1 MKRAALYPT
10 MALFMVLSGCA
21 LNARYPQ
28 ALDPN
33 SPEAAEASEIDH
45 RLILLGDAGA
55 VERDDLVMTQ
65 LTRVASELD
74 SVDVTVVF
82 LGDNI
87 YEHGLPP
94 TDHNDYELAR
104 TRLEIQIDAALA
116 SGASALFIPGNHEDD
131 MGGRNAVRRQ
141 AQYIRTYSKGR
152 SSATTSGCSNSVLR
166 QSANRTVWRSWSTQ

>member
-1 MKRAALYPT
+1 MNTNYHLLEKLNNIAKACMYASKHRGRTVLNCAIRHFSMNPHLLNMKRAALYPT
-10 MALFMVLSGCA
+10 MALLMVLSGCA

-33 SPEAAEASEIDH
+33 LPEAAEASEIDH

-65 LTRVASELD
+65 LTRIASELD

-104 TRLEIQIDAALA
+104 MRLEIQIDAAHPR
-116 SGASALFIPGNHEDD
+116 FY
-131 MGGRNAVRRQ
+131 R
-141 AQYIRTYSKGR
+141 
-152 SSATTSGCSNSVLR
+152 
-166 QSANRTVWRSWSTQ
+166 W